1 MRETSVAAK
10 KSIDTKS
17 IERKVYDYIK
27 GCPWGTTCDGAEI
40 VLGLSH
46 QTCSARFTAL
56 SKRGEIVDSGER
68 KPTRSGRKAII
79 WAIPKKHPPVQI
91 RLL

>member
-1 MRETSVAAK
+1 MRDTSTAAK
-10 KSIDTKS
+10 KSVDTKS
-17 IERKVYDYIK
+17 IERKVYNYIK

-40 VLGLSH
+40 VLSLTH

-68 KPTRSGRKAII
+68 KSTRSGRKAII
-79 WAIPKKHPPVQI
+79 WKVPKKNPPGQL